1 MFREKLKNDLSGISP
16 DKELISK
23 VTKAMQEEAAK
34 PRQPKHIAFIRFAGM
49 AAAVC
54 MIAVGAVAL
63 KGGSGIKTES
73 AAMDSAQ
80 ADEPAAY
87 IADKS
92 VGVADDFSEAEEIPV
107 TTTETLIYYGEIA
120 AEENIAVPA
129 EGEPL
134 EGSDA
139 AVEEMAPQDEIL
151 GKPVVAEETVQEET
165 AAEESEITTLPA
177 EEPKDIAVQT
187 TVAQT
192 TEPAVET
199 VSKALTGGDVLYEG
213 KKYSLSDSEI
223 AELGGVVEK
232 YTVENTHRITDK
244 VLTEDEIAA
253 FEKSGLAVT
262 LHYDDGSAICVY
274 ADDENAYICAENTFH
289 LSDNVR
295 SQIITYAEA
304 VRLKK
309 LFGF

>member
-1 MFREKLKNDLSGISP
+1 
-16 DKELISK
+16 
-23 VTKAMQEEAAK
+23 
-34 PRQPKHIAFIRFAGM
+34 
-49 AAAVC
+49 
-54 MIAVGAVAL
+54 
-63 KGGSGIKTES
+63 
-73 AAMDSAQ
+73 
-80 ADEPAAY
+80 
-87 IADKS
+87 
-92 VGVADDFSEAEEIPV
+92 
-107 TTTETLIYYGEIA
+107 
-120 AEENIAVPA
+120 
-129 EGEPL
+129 
-134 EGSDA
+134 
-139 AVEEMAPQDEIL
+139 MAPQDEIL

-165 AAEESEITTLPA
+165 AAEESEITTLPAEESETTTLPAEESEITTLPA

-262 LHYDDGSAICVY
+262 LYYDDGSAICVY